1 VEFSGEFYQID
12 DMAMEP
18 KPPQGGSIPIWI
30 GGTKAPALRRVARLG
45 DGWMAMNVP
54 GDSPIE
60 NRIADLHKFAEQAGR
75 DPATI
80 GMQMS
85 LSPGPL
91 DKEKRKRFYADLDLL
106 KEQANALQALG
117 FDQISID
124 CVPIFQLGFR
134 SSDAMI
140 DHLEA
145 IYRALQS
152 ELDQQ

>member
-1 VEFSGEFYQID
+1 
-12 DMAMEP
+12 
-18 KPPQGGSIPIWI
+18 
-30 GGTKAPALRRVARLG
+30 
-45 DGWMAMNVP
+45 MAMNAP

-60 NRIADLHKFAEQAGR
+60 NRIAVLHRFAEQEGR

-106 KEQANALQALG
+106 KEQTQTLQLLG

-124 CVPIFQLGFR
+124 CVPIFQLGFS
-134 SSDAMI
+134 SSDQMI
-140 DHLEA
+140 DHLEQ
-145 IYRALQS
+145 IFRALQL
-152 ELDQQ
+152 EIEQK